1 MANMCSVEFRLK
13 FSSKEASAK
22 FAENFTKE
30 MTEAEAKNE
39 GVRISQNTWLFDS
52 VMERIGDNS
61 ISISG
66 WVKWGLTHEA
76 IREFVESLK
85 KQGLESLECLYE
97 ETGNM
102 IYGRYEYHD
111 GELWDIY
118 VPEDNPAWESDYE
131 DESFYD
137 RLEEALE
144 DDGESLMVA

>member
-22 FAENFTKE
+22 FAESFTKE

-52 VMERIGDNS
+52 VMEKIGDNS
-61 ISISG
+61 ISITG

-102 IYGRYEYHD
+102 IYGKYEYHN

-118 VPEDNPAWESDYE
+118 VPENHSVWENAYE
-131 DESFYD
+131 DDSFYD
-137 RLEEALE
+137 QLDNALEE
-144 DDGESLMVA
+144 DGLMDMVA

>member
-1 MANMCSVEFRLK
+1 MANICSVEFRLE

-22 FAENFTKE
+22 FAESFKKE
-30 MTEAEAKNE
+30 IAEADRRSE
-39 GVRISQNTWLFDS
+39 GVRISQDTWLFD
-52 VMERIGDNS
+52 ETIEQDRNTQIT
-61 ISISG
+61 IRG
-66 WVKWGLTHEA
+66 WVKWGLTHQA

-85 KQGLESLECLYE
+85 KQELQSLECLYE

-102 IYGRYEYHD
+102 IYGKYEYHN

-118 VPEDNPAWESDYE
+118 VPEDNPAWENDYE